1 MYKTADVLE
10 KSKACQGAWVRTSQ
24 RPLYLSVFK
33 TAMYV
38 ILVALKLN
46 LQGRPRALLPLMN
59 GSIRY
64 APEVGLQSDKI
75 KLGAAK
81 VHKALMVRF

>member
-1 MYKTADVLE
+1 MYKMADVLE

-33 TAMYV
+33 IAMYV

-46 LQGRPRALLPLMN
+46 LKGQPRAFLPLMN

-64 APEVGLQSDKI
+64 APEGGLQSDKI
-75 KLGAAK
+75 KLGAAR
-81 VHKALMVRF
+81 VHKALTACF